1 MTGGIQSDKN
11 TLLKR
16 IWEFIWGDS
25 PLPQLLNINA
35 KLSPFGKIVN
45 VTWFV
50 FFIISF
56 GTSLL
61 FRVSVSVSMYFI
73 VTLPVLIL
81 SLCCIIILFR
91 KEFGLQRYI
100 CLSLTALNMLLSQ
113 EWVDLPS
120 YIKQDYKVVEGV
132 PSVFEFHQPRS
143 GSRYWEI
150 VVDGV
155 EFYMPENIN
164 ERFSDRWFV
173 VRYLPHSKF
182 ILDYKILT
190 EEETRKKL
198 QMLK

>member
-1 MTGGIQSDKN
+1 
-11 TLLKR
+11 
-16 IWEFIWGDS
+16 
-25 PLPQLLNINA
+25 
-35 KLSPFGKIVN
+35 
-45 VTWFV
+45 
-50 FFIISF
+50 
-56 GTSLL
+56 
-61 FRVSVSVSMYFI
+61 
-73 VTLPVLIL
+73 
-81 SLCCIIILFR
+81 
-91 KEFGLQRYI
+91 
-100 CLSLTALNMLLSQ
+100 
-113 EWVDLPS
+113 VDLPS